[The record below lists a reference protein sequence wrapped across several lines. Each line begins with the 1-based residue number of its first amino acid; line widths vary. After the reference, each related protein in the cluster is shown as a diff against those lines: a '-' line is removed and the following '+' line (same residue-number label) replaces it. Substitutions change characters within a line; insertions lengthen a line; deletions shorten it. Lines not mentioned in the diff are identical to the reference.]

1 MQKSLRSEQNKLE
14 MRPLTLLRC
23 SVVLLAMLLPV
34 ACHNKPTGSVVADS
48 HTPKE
53 DKEAPFVEGNKRII
67 QLENEEMSLFIN
79 RYHWNM
85 QQTGSGLY
93 IEILD
98 PGKGNLFE
106 EGDEVTL
113 SYKIFL
119 LDGELVYDSEH
130 DGLKQFKVA
139 KSPEI
144 EALHE
149 AARMLRPGAAARI
162 VIPSYLAYG
171 VAGDGD
177 KVNGRMPLAIIL
189 KIDEAS

>member
-1 MQKSLRSEQNKLE
+1 M
-14 MRPLTLLRC
+14 LLKC
-23 SVVLLAMLLPV
+23 SAVLLAMLLPA

-48 HTPKE
+48 HAPKE

-67 QLENEEMSLFIN
+67 QLENEEMCLFIS

-98 PGKGNLFE
+98 PGKGDLFE
-106 EGDEVTL
+106 EGDEITM
-113 SYKIFL
+113 SYKTFL
-119 LDGELVYDSEH
+119 LDGELIYDSEH

-149 AARMLRPGAAARI
+149 AVQMLRPGAAARI
-162 VIPSYLAYG
+162 VTPSYLAYG

-177 KVNGRMPLAIIL
+177 KVNGRMPLAVIF
-189 KIDEAS
+189 KIEASL

>member
-1 MQKSLRSEQNKLE
+1 M
-14 MRPLTLLRC
+14 LLKC
-23 SVVLLAMLLPV
+23 SAVLLAMLLPA

-48 HTPKE
+48 HAPKE

-67 QLENEEMSLFIN
+67 QLENEEMCLFIS

-93 IEILD
+93 VEILD
-98 PGKGNLFE
+98 PGKGDLFE
-106 EGDEVTL
+106 EGDEITM
-113 SYKIFL
+113 SYKTFL
-119 LDGELVYDSEH
+119 LDGELIYDSEH

-149 AARMLRPGAAARI
+149 AVQMLRPGAAARI
-162 VIPSYLAYG
+162 VTPSYLAYG

-177 KVNGRMPLAIIL
+177 KVNGRMPLAVIF
-189 KIDEAS
+189 KIEASS